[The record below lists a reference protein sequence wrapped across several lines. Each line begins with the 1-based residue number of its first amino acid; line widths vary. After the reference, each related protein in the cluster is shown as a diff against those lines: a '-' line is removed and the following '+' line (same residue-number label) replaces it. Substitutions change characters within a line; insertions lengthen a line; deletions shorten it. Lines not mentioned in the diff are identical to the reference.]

1 MSPAP
6 EAASSDHEAFA
17 FVQDLAAELSSGKVE
32 LPSFPD
38 VALRVRQVL
47 ADPEVVPERVV
58 RVVSS
63 EPALA
68 AKLLQI
74 ANSAALNVSRKQ
86 VTELRTAVTRMGFNV
101 VRSAAIAFAMSQL
114 EKASALKGL
123 EKPLRELW
131 RRSAGVAAM
140 SYVVAKHHSKVNADT
155 ALLAG
160 LLHGIGQLYI
170 LTRSVKRPKLF
181 GDTATYN
188 GIVRNWS
195 APVAKALL
203 ENWGIAEE
211 IVAAVN
217 EFENLERE
225 HEGAADLCDVLTV
238 GYLLTIYQKYPDTIE
253 LNLQSVSACKRVH
266 MDAAAYRKLIE
277 ESNSEIEALR
287 HALGV

>member
-1 MSPAP
+1 MPSAP
-6 EAASSDHEAFA
+6 QTAGVDQDAFA
-17 FVQDLAAELSSGKVE
+17 FVQELAAELSGGKIE

-38 VALRVRQVL
+38 IAVRVRQVL

-86 VTELRTAVTRMGFNV
+86 VTELRSAVTRMGFNV
-101 VRSAAIAFAMSQL
+101 VRSAAIAFALAQL
-114 EKASALKGL
+114 QKAAELKGL
-123 EKPLRELW
+123 EQPLRELW
-131 RRSAGVAAM
+131 QRSAEVAAM

-170 LTRSVKRPKLF
+170 LTRSVKHPRLF
-181 GDTATYN
+181 EDAAAAH
-188 GIVRNWS
+188 GIMRSWS

-203 ENWGIAEE
+203 ENWGIADE
-211 IVAAVN
+211 IVFAVG
-217 EFENLERE
+217 EYENLERE
-225 HEGAADLCDVLTV
+225 HTDSADLTDVLTV
-238 GYLLTIYQKYPDTIE
+238 GYLLTVYQKFPDTIE
-253 LNLQSVSACKRVH
+253 LNLQSVGACRRVH
-266 MDAAAYRKLIE
+266 MDAAAYRKLID